1 MRIWVF
7 LFFILNF
14 IILMVSMGRL
24 SREAFELVGL
34 PLVHSSLMALALILL
49 SFWVWTDGNEIED
62 LRERIDRLHERIR
75 QREKE

>member
-24 SREAFELVGL
+24 SREAFELVGW

-62 LRERIDRLHERIR
+62 LRERVDRLHERIR

>member
-1 MRIWVF
+1 
-7 LFFILNF
+7 
-14 IILMVSMGRL
+14 MVSMGRL